1 MDPLRLKSSSSH
13 GNLKQHHTPTQPHD
27 AELLICLLTFYRSLK
42 SEIKTESER
51 FTSVL
56 WRLSSGTSAGF
67 GGVDQNEKWR
77 HSKCP
82 NSLRMLQIDYFL
94 SLTVW
99 GIQPLSVLYLHS
111 ASKTTTDGCFSSRLC
126 ILTGGSCSLWSA
138 TSISTQYQLIGCL
151 CYYGCERLFLPP
163 RGSVWDR
170 VGENAVG
177 FFFRLCMK
185 MRRQSTAQF
194 MF

>member
-27 AELLICLLTFYRSLK
+27 AELLICSLTFYRSLK
-42 SEIKTESER
+42 SKIKTESER

-99 GIQPLSVLYLHS
+99 GIQRGVQS
-111 ASKTTTDGCFSSRLC
+111 F
-126 ILTGGSCSLWSA
+126 
-138 TSISTQYQLIGCL
+138 ISTLHPKLQLMAVL
-151 CYYGCERLFLPP
+151 AH
-163 RGSVWDR
+163 GSVFSP
-170 VGENAVG
+170 VGPAASGVLQASQHNT
-177 FFFRLCMK
+177 
-185 MRRQSTAQF
+185 S
-194 MF
+194 